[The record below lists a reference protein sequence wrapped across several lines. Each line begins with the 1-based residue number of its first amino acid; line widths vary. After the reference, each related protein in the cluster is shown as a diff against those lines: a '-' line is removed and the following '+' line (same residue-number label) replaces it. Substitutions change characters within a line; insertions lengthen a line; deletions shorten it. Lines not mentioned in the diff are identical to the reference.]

1 MNARL
6 SRLRVDHHVVVVTLP
21 ANAIVGTRHDHDMDR
36 FEPGATALQIRRGQE
51 PQEVESNGGDLEIIE
66 GEQDVMRVWKR
77 DSERTAQTSG
87 RSRHRAQSPAREKVD
102 S

>member
-6 SRLRVDHHVVVVTLP
+6 SRLRVDHYVVVVTLS

-51 PQEVESNGGDLEIIE
+51 PQEVERNGSDLEIVE
-66 GEQDVMRVWKR
+66 GEQDVMGVRNL
-77 DSERTAQTSG
+77 DG
-87 RSRHRAQSPAREKVD
+87 
-102 S
+102 